1 MKKMAGTCLVLLAL
15 TACGTKRGYVEKGN
29 ALFQKGKYE
38 DAAINYRKAIQKDSK
53 YGDAYYRLGLD
64 AVKLGNATEAYD
76 ALYRAS
82 QLLPN
87 NLEVKGQFADF
98 ALENYLKDPTRPQ
111 RLYQQIQQ
119 VSSDFLARNPNSF
132 EGLRLKGYL
141 AYADRKPQ
149 EAIAYFRRAI
159 QILPD
164 SAPVTTALVETLNAS
179 GQTQEAEK
187 IALNLLPRHKDYGPI
202 YDALARIYSNTN
214 RPADAENALRSKA
227 DNNPRN
233 PDYIVELAAH
243 YALSGNTAEMKNALQ
258 RMLNDPK
265 NFPNAQMRVG
275 DFYVQQ
281 MKYEDAVRYYQEGA
295 QAYPN
300 QRVDYQKRAMAALL
314 AGAKYDDA
322 KRLDDEILRKDP
334 KDEVAL
340 RIKADLLINAG
351 GVDNANAAL
360 PILQNELNAHPNDD
374 NPSLRFQLGR
384 AYRLK
389 DDLDSARAQFAAAIR
404 MRNDYVAAR
413 YELAEISL
421 LQQRSGQALEQAK
434 AILALTPNER
444 RARLL
449 YARSLLASGDAT
461 QSRAELTQLLKDSPK
476 DLETRLALGSL
487 AIQQKKF
494 PEAIET
500 LNGVKDS
507 GDPRAFAGL
516 VDAYARAGQIDK
528 AVEVANE
535 GFKRLPNAILIRQ
548 QLAISLVMTG
558 RFDPA
563 ISEFQKVIAANPKS
577 LENYVRLGAV
587 YDVKGDY
594 TDAIRL
600 FQQAHD
606 LAPNELGPALTL
618 AEGLARAGRRS
629 EATAVYQT
637 ILKTHPNDPTALNN
651 TAYFLCDSGGNLDE
665 ALKLA
670 QAAVQKA
677 PDQPGFADT
686 LGYVYLK
693 RGMRTAAIQ
702 TFNGLVNKYP
712 KYATYR
718 YHLGLAFYESG
729 DKARARKELRDALA
743 THPSRKDVLRIN
755 ELLARAG

>member
-1 MKKMAGTCLVLLAL
+1 MKKMAATCLVLLAL

-64 AVKLGNATEAYD
+64 AVKLGNVPDAYE

-98 ALENYLKDPTRPQ
+98 CLENYLKDPARPQ
-111 RLYQQIQQ
+111 KLYQQIQQ

-149 EAIAYFRRAI
+149 EAIAYFRKAVQI
-159 QILPD
+159 QPD
-164 SAPVTTALVETLNAS
+164 SAPVITALVETLTAS

-187 IALNLLPRHKDYGPI
+187 IALNLLARHKDYGPL

-214 RPADAENALRSKA
+214 RPADAEKALRSKA

-233 PDYIVELAAH
+233 PEYIVELATH
-243 YALSGNTAEMKNALQ
+243 YALAGNTAEMKNTLQ

-265 NFPNAQMRVG
+265 NFPNAQFRVG

-281 MKYEDAVRYYQEGA
+281 KKYEDAVRYYQEGA

-300 QRVDYQKRAMAALL
+300 QKVAYQKRALAALL
-314 AGAKYDDA
+314 VDAKYDDA
-322 KRLDDEILRKDP
+322 KRLDDEILRNDP
-334 KDEVAL
+334 KDEVSL

-351 GVDNANAAL
+351 GVENANAAL
-360 PILQNELNAHPNDD
+360 PILQHELDAHPNDD
-374 NPSLRFQLGR
+374 NPSLRFQMGR

-389 DDLDSARAQFAAAIR
+389 ENLDSARAQFAAAIR

-421 LQQRSGQALEQAK
+421 LQQRSPEALEQAT
-434 AILALTPNER
+434 AILALTPSDR

-449 YARSLLASGDAT
+449 YARSLLASGDAA
-461 QSRAELTQLLKDSPK
+461 RARTELAQLLKDSPK

-487 AIQQKKF
+487 AIQQRKYS
-494 PEAIET
+494 EAIET
-500 LNGVKDS
+500 LNGIKDS

-516 VDAYARAGQIDK
+516 VDAYARAEQVDK
-528 AVEVANE
+528 AVEVAND
-535 GFKRLPNAILIRQ
+535 GLKRLPNSILIRQ
-548 QLAISLVMTG
+548 QLAISLAMTG
-558 RFDPA
+558 RFDPS
-563 ISEFQKVIAANPKS
+563 ISEFQKLIAANPKS
-577 LENYVRLGAV
+577 LENYVRLGAI

-606 LAPNELGPALTL
+606 LAPTDLGPALTL

-637 ILKTHPNDPTALNN
+637 ILKTHPNDATALNN

-670 QAAVQKA
+670 QTAVQKA
-677 PDQPGFADT
+677 PDQPAFADT

-702 TFNGLVNKYP
+702 TFSGLVKNHP
-712 KYATYR
+712 HYATYR
-718 YHLGLAFYESG
+718 YHLGLAFYETG
-729 DKARARKELRDALA
+729 DKTRAKKELRDALA
-743 THPSRKDVLRIN
+743 EHPSRKDAVRIN

>member
-1 MKKMAGTCLVLLAL
+1 MKKMAATCLVLLAL

-38 DAAINYRKAIQKDSK
+38 DAAINYRKAIQKDSR
-53 YGDAYYRLGLD
+53 YGDAYYRLGL
-64 AVKLGNATEAYD
+64 NATKQGNLSEAYD
-76 ALYRAS
+76 ALNRAS

-98 ALENYLKDPTRPQ
+98 CLENYLKNPTRPQ
-111 RLYQQIQQ
+111 KLYQQIQQ
-119 VSSDFLARNPNSF
+119 VSSDLLARNPNSF
-132 EGLRLKGYL
+132 DGLRLKGYL

-149 EAIAYFRRAI
+149 EAIAYFRKAVQI
-159 QILPD
+159 QPG

-179 GQTQEAEK
+179 GQPQEAEK
-187 IALNLLPRHKDYGPI
+187 IALDLLARHKDYGPI
-202 YDALARIYSNTN
+202 YDALARIYSNAN
-214 RPADAENALRSKA
+214 RPADAEKALRSKA

-233 PDYIVELAAH
+233 PDYIVELATH
-243 YALSGNTAEMKNALQ
+243 YLLAGNTAEMKNALQ

-265 NFPNAQMRVG
+265 SFPNAQMRVG

-281 MKYEDAVRYYQEGA
+281 KKYEDAVRSYQDGA

-314 AGAKYDDA
+314 ADAKYDDA
-322 KRLDDEILRKDP
+322 KRLDDEILRNNP

-374 NPSLRFQLGR
+374 NPGLRFQLGR

-389 DDLDSARAQFAAAIR
+389 DDLDSSRAQFAAAIR

-421 LQQRSGQALEQAK
+421 LQQRSAEALEQAT
-434 AILALTPNER
+434 AILALTPRDR

-449 YARSLLASGDAT
+449 YARSLLASGDVT
-461 QSRAELTQLLKDSPK
+461 RSRAELTQLLKDSPK

-487 AIQQKKF
+487 ALQQKKY

-500 LNGVKDS
+500 LNGIKDS

-516 VDAYARAGQIDK
+516 VDAYARSGQIDK
-528 AVEVANE
+528 AVEVAND
-535 GFKRLPNAILIRQ
+535 GFKRLPNSIVIRQ
-548 QLAISLVMTG
+548 QLAISLAMTG

-577 LENYVRLGAV
+577 LENYVRLGAI

-594 TDAIRL
+594 TDAIRQ

-606 LAPNELGPALTL
+606 LAPNDLGPALTL

-637 ILKTHPNDPTALNN
+637 ILKAHPNDATALNN

-670 QAAVQKA
+670 QTAVQKA
-677 PDQPGFADT
+677 PDQPAFADT

-702 TFNGLVNKYP
+702 TFSGLVKNHP

-729 DKARARKELRDALA
+729 DKARAKKELRDALA